1 MEVKAK
7 GSMVVA
13 SCPAITP
20 AEICVMCDSRELLA
34 QGRRMVAAGEGGGT
48 HGGEADATDSFQ
60 CGKCWAE
67 VEAATSIQT
76 WHHGKRGWA
85 IFMAR
90 FEMCVMCDC
99 RKLLVQGRMVGA
111 GEGGGNY
118 GGATGGFECGKC
130 WAEAEAATNIQSMYR
145 ARQNQK
151 EFLEGTRKCQYCANL
166 GRLCEGRIV
175 DELLE
180 DHHDIELHDFTVGD
194 GSLKERATA
203 FAKVIFADRDQTGR
217 GK

>member
-1 MEVKAK
+1 MRQVLGRGGGGYIDPDLAPWETRLGDIYGQVRD
-7 GSMVVA
+7 VCDVRLPQVA
-13 SCPAITP
+13 GPGP
-20 AEICVMCDSRELLA
+20 
-34 QGRRMVAAGEGGGT
+34 RMVA
-48 HGGEADATDSFQ
+48 
-60 CGKCWAE
+60 
-67 VEAATSIQT
+67 
-76 WHHGKRGWA
+76 
-85 IFMAR
+85 
-90 FEMCVMCDC
+90 
-99 RKLLVQGRMVGA
+99 A

-145 ARQNQK
+145 ARQNQT
-151 EFLEGTRKCQYCANL
+151 EFLEGTRKYQYCANL

-180 DHHDIELHDFTVGD
+180 DHYDVELHDFTVGD

-203 FAKVIFADRDQTGR
+203 FAKAIFADRDQTGR